1 MNERNWLGDWLPMV
15 LYLLAESPLNLWSFS
30 GFIMFIS
37 FVPIYYSASTIGVI
51 YRDGE
56 LRLGAD
62 RVGVDRVGADNVA
75 F

>member
-1 MNERNWLGDWLPMV
+1 
-15 LYLLAESPLNLWSFS
+15 
-30 GFIMFIS
+30 MFIS

-51 YRDGE
+51 YRDGSS
-56 LRLGAD
+56 RLGAD